1 MIQYFSIFQFII
13 IANAIY
19 QINNSINKFKT
30 IFDFL
35 LLPLILYYTIGHL
48 FLSNQI
54 AKSIGWKSSPFQTEL
69 GFFTMSIFIV
79 GLYASINNN
88 SNETLKFISYI
99 WILFIIMTALNH
111 IKEIIYD
118 KNYSFNNIYP
128 IFITIIT
135 TGFEV
140 YYI

>member
-1 MIQYFSIFQFII
+1 MIQYFSIFQLII
-13 IANAIY
+13 IANTIY

-35 LLPLILYYTIGHL
+35 LLPLILYYAIGHL
-48 FLSNQI
+48 FLSNKI

-135 TGFEV
+135 ICFEV